1 MAAALLDY
9 IMPDYRMTVLRAV
22 LSRNWPRARI
32 PPLGKTMARKLKP
45 DLVAFVAEVAV
56 EAGDPI
62 PISCNCGGIITIMPP
77 LQEELVVCAKCESRI
92 KLLVLSGDPGYV
104 VGQAPDGEPML
115 IPVQGSSKEMLE
127 ISPQERR
134 EILERIRREW
144 IEKKS

>member
-1 MAAALLDY
+1 MSKKA
-9 IMPDYRMTVLRAV
+9 
-22 LSRNWPRARI
+22 
-32 PPLGKTMARKLKP
+32 KP
-45 DLVAFVAEVAV
+45 DLFTFVAQVAV

-92 KLLVLSGDPGYV
+92 KLLVISGDPGHV

-134 EILERIRREW
+134 EMLQRIKKEW
-144 IEKKS
+144 VDKKS

>member
-1 MAAALLDY
+1 
-9 IMPDYRMTVLRAV
+9 MTLRANAARRLLL
-22 LSRNWPRARI
+22 LSGVKGRARSRQESRTGI
-32 PPLGKTMARKLKP
+32 RFVTKEMPRKLKP
-45 DLVAFVAEVAV
+45 DLFTFVAEVAV

-92 KLLVLSGDPGYV
+92 KLLVISGDPGYI

-134 EILERIRREW
+134 EMLERIKREW
-144 IEKKS
+144 IDKKS